1 MYSNPQI
8 TVKSFVRL
16 VKEVSP
22 EPTLETNPHFRQQ
35 TRTYQL
41 EKDLLRARH
50 FRIGTRPQ

>member
-41 EKDLLRARH
+41 EKDLLRTRH
-50 FRIGTRPQ
+50 FRLGTRPQ